1 MTRMNNV
8 AYSRSEKQI
17 YILFEEALKKSTI
30 YDKQVLVSSVAEVQI
45 KDLPAFYSYN
55 NNAYKGQR
63 FFWSEPGRELSHV
76 GLGEV
81 FKIENDTK
89 SHNRYQD
96 VHLKWNSMMQDAM
109 VVEGS
114 PSFTGPLLFGGFSF
128 DEHTEKTEVWSDFA
142 HTSFVVPKYM
152 FTVTKG
158 KAWLT
163 VNTLIDKHTKWSP
176 DLYFLD
182 LEKCKNLNPLINE
195 TDDELLIEEIRPSD
209 FMDAVKK
216 ATKAINQGELEKV
229 VLARPL
235 RLESNEQIDY
245 IKALRHLLIDQQNTH
260 VFSIERGDS
269 CFLGATP
276 ERLIRRKGHEL
287 LTLSLAGSI
296 ARGNNPIEDE
306 DLSSFLSKDG
316 KNLHEHMLAVHMIK
330 GEMQNLCEHVEAP
343 DGPIIMKLKDLQH
356 LATPISGYA
365 KPSATLM
372 NAVEALHPTPALGGM
387 PRQPAIE
394 KIKQLEYFERGW
406 YAAPIGYLN
415 REMDGEFVVAI
426 RSGVVKENIAYL
438 FAGCGVVG
446 DSDPV
451 SEYHETAL
459 KFRPMLTALQALNK
473 KLEV

>member
-1 MTRMNNV
+1 MNNV
-8 AYSRSEKQI
+8 AYTRSEEQL
-17 YILFEEALKKSTI
+17 YLLFEEAVRKSTLHER
-30 YDKQVLVSSVAEVQI
+30 QVLLSAVKEVQM
-45 KDLPAFYSYN
+45 KDLPAFFSYN
-55 NNAYKGQR
+55 NHAFKGHR
-63 FFWSEPGRELSHV
+63 FFWSEPGRELSYV
-76 GLGEV
+76 GLGEIY
-81 FKIENDTK
+81 KIERNEH
-89 SHNRYQD
+89 SQNRYQD
-96 VHLKWNSMMQDAM
+96 VHCTWQSMMEDAC
-109 VVEGS
+109 VEPNI

-128 DEHTEKTEVWSDFA
+128 DQEGEATATEVWSDFA

-152 FTVTKG
+152 LTVTKG

-163 VNTLIDKHTKWSP
+163 INTLVDQHSSWGP
-176 DLYFLD
+176 ELYHFD
-182 LEKCKNLNPLINE
+182 FAKCTPLNPLINE
-195 TDDELLIEEIRPSD
+195 IDDHLLIEEIRPSD
-209 FMDAVKK
+209 FMDAVKQ
-216 ATKAINQGELEKV
+216 ATEAINAGELEKV

-235 RLESNEQIDY
+235 RLEHHASIDY
-245 IKALRHLLIDQQNTH
+245 VKALRHLLVDQQNTY
-260 VFSIERGDS
+260 VFAIERGES

-276 ERLIRRKGHEL
+276 ERLIRRQGHEL

-296 ARGNNPIEDE
+296 ARGNNPIEDD

-316 KNLHEHMLAVHMIK
+316 KNLHEHRLAVHMIK
-330 GEMQNLCEHVEAP
+330 GEMQLLCETVEAP

-365 KPSATLM
+365 KPSATLL

-394 KIKQLEYFERGW
+394 KIKQLEFFDRGW

-415 REMDGEFVVAI
+415 KEMDGEFVVAI
-426 RSGVVKENIAYL
+426 RSGVVKDKVAYL

-459 KFRPMLTALQALNK
+459 KFRPMLAALQALNQK
-473 KLEV
+473 A

>member
-8 AYSRSEKQI
+8 AYSRSEQQF
-17 YILFEEALKKSTI
+17 YILFEEALKRSTI
-30 YDKQVLVSSVAEVQI
+30 YDKQVLVSSVTEVQM
-45 KDLPAFYSYN
+45 KDLPAFFSYN
-55 NNAYKGQR
+55 NHAFKGQR

-81 FKIENDTK
+81 FTIE
-89 SHNRYQD
+89 HHALAGNRYQT
-96 VHLKWNSMMQDAM
+96 VHQQWDAM
-109 VVEGS
+109 MKDAVVTEDS
-114 PSFTGPLLFGGFSF
+114 PSYTGPLLFGGFSF
-128 DEHTEKTEVWSDFA
+128 DENSEKTEVWSDFA

-152 FTVTKG
+152 LTVTKG
-158 KAWLT
+158 RAWLT
-163 VNTLIDKHTKWSP
+163 VNAIIDKHTTWSP
-176 DLYFLD
+176 ILYYFD
-182 LEKCKNLNPLINE
+182 MAKCTPLNPLINE
-195 TDDELLIEEIRPSD
+195 IDDNLLIEEIRPSD

-216 ATKAINQGELEKV
+216 ATTSINEGELEKV

-235 RLESNEQIDY
+235 RLEHHEQIDY
-245 IKALRHLLIDQQNTH
+245 VKALRHLLIDQQNTY
-260 VFSIERGDS
+260 VFAIERGES

-296 ARGNNPIEDE
+296 ARGNNPTEDD
-306 DLSSFLSKDG
+306 DLSRFLSKDG

-330 GEMQNLCEHVEAP
+330 GEMQLLCEKVEAP

-365 KPSATLM
+365 KPSATLL

-394 KIKQLEYFERGW
+394 KIKELEFFDRGW

-415 REMDGEFVVAI
+415 KQLDGEFVVAI
-426 RSGVVKENIAYL
+426 RSGVVKNNVAHL
-438 FAGCGVVG
+438 FAVVG

-459 KFRPMLTALQALNK
+459 KFRPMLAALQALK
-473 KLEV
+473 PKA